1 MTRKRQNGVRLRVH
15 TYTWKG
21 KRSRVDYVK
30 VCSNGWNNGESTF
43 QANKTSI
50 DGHVNSIEIGL
61 ADSCDVTLN
70 VESSGYGS
78 KKKKYAAIKEAEVQ
92 EWSKC
97 REELVEVASELEKP
111 CSFVCELC
119 QKATDEPIRCIDCHA
134 NFICC
139 AECEQLHH
147 ILRWLS
153 SNGRAPVIAGGS
165 WHGRLL
171 ILTVEGMM
179 KRGDRWFCALVSRQL
194 IPIDDGAWEEGVF
207 PWVGAR

>member
-30 VCSNGWNNGESTF
+30 VCSNRWNNGESTF

-50 DGHVNSIEIGL
+50 DGHVNSIEIGP

-78 KKKKYAAIKEAEVQ
+78 KKKKYAPIKEAEVQ
-92 EWSKC
+92 EWSRC

-147 ILRWLS
+147 GS
-153 SNGRAPVIAGGS
+153 SFHKPEI
-165 WHGRLL
+165 WHVSIR
-171 ILTVEGMM
+171 ISYTF
-179 KRGDRWFCALVSRQL
+179 KRYGCIFFDEVRDFIECSMFQ
-194 IPIDDGAWEEGVF
+194 
-207 PWVGAR
+207 